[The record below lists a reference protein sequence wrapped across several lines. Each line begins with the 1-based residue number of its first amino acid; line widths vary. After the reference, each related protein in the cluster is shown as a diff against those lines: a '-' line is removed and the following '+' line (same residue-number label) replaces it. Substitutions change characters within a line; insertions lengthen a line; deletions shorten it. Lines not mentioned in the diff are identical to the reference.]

1 MKATGICRRI
11 DDLGRVVIPKEIR
24 NSMGIREGDALEI
37 FVDDDKICFKKYCPQ
52 KEEAEEIRKYVDKN
66 RSYVLLT
73 ISEGEATKVVFKDG
87 QVVTVKRN
95 KTDDFDLNKAVY
107 AAMIKK
113 GFEGI

>member
-1 MKATGICRRI
+1 MKYAVIYDSPTG
-11 DDLGRVVIPKEIR
+11 
-24 NSMGIREGDALEI
+24 NT
-37 FVDDDKICFKKYCPQ
+37 KIL
-52 KEEAEEIRKYVDKN
+52 AEEIRKYVDEN

-73 ISEGEATKVVFKDG
+73 IAEGEATKVVFKDG